1 LHKATRHKFIHM
13 KYKRLLDFGLRF
25 PWNIHAR
32 IVFSCVLGSL
42 LFWAINGSGSFWI
55 FTTISFM
62 IMLIDTEIFYW
73 VSRALFRTFKTE
85 DRKTFTRQVIAKVII
100 FFFMILI
107 MGTLVA
113 STVIT
118 VFQIKWLGGLLP
130 ALEHLLQYEIKGI
143 IKSLIIGSVLA
154 TLLFFIIMWLE
165 MLKIMY
171 QTREQMLV
179 YQSETLKNQVNPH
192 FLFNSLNTLSSLIS
206 TQPGKAEQ
214 FTQKLSEIYRYIL
227 DNREADTVPLNKEI
241 SFVNDFFFLQKLR
254 DEDKIDLVWK
264 IENED
269 CRVLPISLQL
279 LVENAFKHNSATR
292 EKPLVVNITQTES
305 AIVVSNPIQPK
316 KQLGET
322 PGMGLANLSKRMNL
336 LTGNEIKI
344 DETDTE
350 FKVTIPLLCK

>member
-1 LHKATRHKFIHM
+1 M
-13 KYKRLLDFGLRF
+13 NYKRLIDFGLRF

-62 IMLIDTEIFYW
+62 IMLIDAEIFYW
-73 VSRALFRTFKTE
+73 VSRALFRSFKTE
-85 DRKTFTRQVIAKVII
+85 DQKAFTRQVIVNVSI

-118 VFQIKWLGGLLP
+118 AFQIKWLGGLRP
-130 ALEHLLQYEIKGI
+130 ALEHLFQYEIRGI
-143 IKSLIIGSVLA
+143 FGSLIIGSVLA

-165 MLKIMY
+165 MMKIMY

-206 TQPGKAEQ
+206 SQPIKAEE
-214 FTQKLSEIYRYIL
+214 FTQKLSYIYRYIL
-227 DNREADTVPLNKEI
+227 DNREADTVPLKKEI
-241 SFVNDFFFLQKLR
+241 GFVNDFFFLQKLR
-254 DEDKIDLVWK
+254 DEDKISLVWK
-264 IENED
+264 IEND
-269 CRVLPISLQL
+269 SCRVLPISLQL
-279 LVENAFKHNSATR
+279 LVENAFKHNAATR
-292 EKPLVVNITQTES
+292 EKPLEVSITQTENE
-305 AIVVSNPIQPK
+305 IVVSNLKQPK
-316 KQLGET
+316 KQLGES
-322 PGMGLANLSKRMNL
+322 PGMGLVNLSKRVNL
-336 LTGNEIKI
+336 LTGKEMKI
-344 DETDTE
+344 EESDTE
-350 FKVTIPLLCK
+350 FKVTIPLICKK